1 MLGVHLIISYTNR
14 ELIHLIWRKKN
25 QLHIIYREWNIID
38 IKSNLLKLVQSL
50 RNSRLVNI
58 FKKKLD
64 RIQAQPLSNKNNA
77 IKLGEIQIN
86 FFFFFFDIWHN
97 KVIFIIIFPYWLILY
112 WVTEKRINYDVMSKI
127 GGMLHKLWKENST
140 LETEVEFKRRW
151 LSVLV
156 IYFTIFLMT
165 LGFGITLTGV
175 WPYLDKVN
183 SISRDMWCF
192 V

>member
-1 MLGVHLIISYTNR
+1 M
-14 ELIHLIWRKKN
+14 
-25 QLHIIYREWNIID
+25 
-38 IKSNLLKLVQSL
+38 
-50 RNSRLVNI
+50 
-58 FKKKLD
+58 
-64 RIQAQPLSNKNNA
+64 
-77 IKLGEIQIN
+77 
-86 FFFFFFDIWHN
+86 
-97 KVIFIIIFPYWLILY
+97 
-112 WVTEKRINYDVMSKI
+112 TEKRINYDVMSKI

-183 SISRDMWCF
+183 SISRDM
-192 V
+192 